1 MDKIAVLIPCYT
13 ILMNHSTIHS
23 WFTSKACIVILLA
36 IGFTF
41 AEKSESH
48 PPKI

>member
-1 MDKIAVLIPCYT
+1 MDKIAVLIPCYNEART
-13 ILMNHSTIHS
+13 VTN
-23 WFTSKACIVILLA
+23 KACLVILLA
-36 IGFTF
+36 IGFAF

>member
-13 ILMNHSTIHS
+13 ILMNHSSIHS
-23 WFTSKACIVILLA
+23 WFTNKACLVLLLA
-36 IGFTF
+36 VGFTF